1 MNRNVDVVFVT
12 PRGSLRYNADV
23 DDRVPLPL
31 IGEHVVL
38 HEQSEAMRRL
48 LDLTTTTSMVM
59 TTPGKLRG
67 KMPRGLS
74 VMIEKGSSLV
84 VPFIENRIP
93 DDIAANLS
101 NDERTYLDQLFS
113 NECMVIDLTARQ

>member
-1 MNRNVDVVFVT
+1 MNRNVDVVLVT

-23 DDRVPLPL
+23 DDRIPLSL

-38 HEQSEAMRRL
+38 HEQSAAMRKL
-48 LDLTTTTSMVM
+48 LDLTTTTSMVL

-67 KMPRGLS
+67 EMPRGLS

-84 VPFIENRIP
+84 VPFVQDKTP
-93 DDIAANLS
+93 DDVLASLS
-101 NDERTYLDQLFS
+101 QSEVDYLNGLFT
-113 NECMVIDLTARQ
+113 NECMVVDLTARA